1 MCHTLILIQVFHSDE
16 MKDHRPLAEQ
26 LRPTCVSEV
35 FGQEHLT
42 CPHGLLDGVS
52 GKPKSLVFWGP
63 PGCGKTTVAKI
74 LAQSWDPLWE
84 PISAV
89 TASISDLKRQFENL
103 RRERRFQ
110 SHVLFID
117 EVHHFNR
124 SQQDVFLPYL
134 EDGTIVIIGA
144 TTQNPSFALN
154 PAFLSRV
161 SVMAFSSLNALALD
175 NLLCAIR
182 TKTKLPLRLSA
193 EAQQSLV
200 QWSSGDGR
208 AYIGQIESLIHA
220 GLGHNSEIT
229 LDDLH
234 KTLQQRPKP
243 YDRTGDDHFNLAS
256 ALHKSI
262 RGSDVDG
269 ALYWLARM
277 CVSGEDKAYI
287 FRRLSRLACEDIGLA
302 DPHALGQVI
311 AAWQAFERL
320 GEPEGDLC
328 LVQATVYLATA
339 PKSNAIYVAQKAALN
354 LAKHSANLPPP
365 LYAMNAPTELMKEMG
380 YSQGYIYDHDH
391 VECFSGLNYFP
402 DTLNRQ
408 ELYAPAPRGFE
419 REIQKRLDYWKK
431 LRK

>member
-1 MCHTLILIQVFHSDE
+1 

-26 LRPTCVSEV
+26 LRPMTLSEV

-42 CPHGLLDGVS
+42 SQSGLLEGVI
-52 GKPKSLVFWGP
+52 GNPQSLVFWGP
-63 PGCGKTTVAKI
+63 PGCGKTTIAKI
-74 LAQSWDPLWE
+74 LAKSWDPLWE

-89 TASISDLKRQFENL
+89 TASISDLKKQFEQL
-103 RRERRFQ
+103 RREKRFR

-161 SVMAFSSLNALALD
+161 NVIAFSSLSPLALD
-175 NLLCAIR
+175 NLLSVIR
-182 TKTKLPLRLSA
+182 LKTDLPLRLSA
-193 EAQQSLV
+193 EAQLSLT
-200 QWSSGDGR
+200 QWANGDGR
-208 AYIGQIESLIHA
+208 AYIGQIESLIYA
-220 GLGHNSEIT
+220 GFANNDEIT
-229 LDDLH
+229 LDDLT
-234 KTLQQRPKP
+234 KALQQRPKA
-243 YDRTGDDHFNLAS
+243 YDQTGDDHFNLIS

-277 CVSGEDKAYI
+277 CVGGEDRTYI
-287 FRRLSRLACEDIGLA
+287 FRRLSRLACEDVGLA
-302 DPHALGQVI
+302 DPNALGQVI

-328 LVQATVYLATA
+328 LVQATLYLATA
-339 PKSNAIYVAQKAALN
+339 PKSNATYLAQKAALS
-354 LAKHSANLPPP
+354 LAKNSANLPPP
-365 LYAMNAPTELMKEMG
+365 LYAMNAPTGLMKDMG

-391 VECFSGLNYFP
+391 AECFSGLNYFP
-402 DTLNRQ
+402 DNLNRQ
-408 ELYAPAPRGFE
+408 ELYTPAARGFE
-419 REIQKRLDYWKK
+419 REIQKRLEYWKK
-431 LRK
+431 LRDR